1 MSKNKTILF
10 FIGILLSAQHTKAFD
25 IGTRAVEE
33 VLAAQAQPDGT
44 FKVLC
49 QDSRIE
55 IVTNEDFFKGNVCP
69 NTQATVVPSRIFSI
83 QKKGEN
89 LFDVVCIDGRREEKT
104 SEDIMGNRACVL
116 LIKAGVYTQ
125 TEGSTRYY
133 DEQIQPVFGSH
144 GELVSITLIWLRS
157 GYPAISLPC
166 EGVVCSTVT
175 EGIERK
181 IEILSEQKYRYTG
194 SGSPAIF
201 EWRSDAL
208 ALLIAGKNS
217 ALQDSK

>member
-10 FIGILLSAQHTKAFD
+10 FLGILLGGQQARSFE
-25 IGTRAVEE
+25 IGTRTVDE
-33 VLAAQAQPDGT
+33 VLAAQAQTDGT

-83 QKKGEN
+83 QKKAEN
-89 LFDVVCIDGRREEKT
+89 LFDVICIDGRREEKST
-104 SEDIMGNRACVL
+104 EEIMGNKSCAL
-116 LIKAGVYTQ
+116 LIKPGVYTQ

-133 DEQIQPVFGSH
+133 DEQIQPVYGSH
-144 GELVSITLIWLRS
+144 GELTSITLIWLRS
-157 GYPAISLPC
+157 GYPAISLRC

-208 ALLIAGKNS
+208 ALQLGGKNS
-217 ALQDSK
+217 ALRDSK